1 MWEVWAAIMFTIG
14 EVFDLAIRLERNG
27 ENFYRRLVGSMVN
40 EDFST
45 QLLWLADQEAKHG
58 QFFAR
63 LKRESSTQALEDLG
77 ERSEGAL
84 LQDFLGEHA
93 LSLDEVDPHSL
104 ADVPAV
110 LQFALEFEKD
120 TILFFEMIR
129 AFITEQA
136 VLEGLDAIIQEENR
150 HIKVLQD
157 LYAAEVK

>member
-1 MWEVWAAIMFTIG
+1 MWEVGAAIMFTIG
-14 EVFDLAIRLERNG
+14 EVFDLAIRLESNG

-40 EDFST
+40 PDLNV
-45 QLLWLADQEAKHG
+45 QMLWLADQEEKHG
-58 QFFAR
+58 HFFTR
-63 LKRESSTQALEDLG
+63 LKQESSAQPIEDLG
-77 ERSEGAL
+77 EHPEGSL

-120 TILFFEMIR
+120 TILFFDMIR

>member
-1 MWEVWAAIMFTIG
+1 MFTIS
-14 EVFDLAIRLERNG
+14 EVFDLAIRLENNG
-27 ENFYRRLVGSMVN
+27 ENFYRRFVDSMVN
-40 EDFST
+40 GNLKV
-45 QLLWLADQEAKHG
+45 QLLWLADQEQKHAN
-58 QFFAR
+58 FFTR
-63 LKRESSTQALEDLG
+63 LKQESSAQAFEDLG
-77 ERSEGAL
+77 EHPEGSV

-120 TILFFEMIR
+120 TILFFDMIR

-157 LYAAEVK
+157 LFVQESPPL